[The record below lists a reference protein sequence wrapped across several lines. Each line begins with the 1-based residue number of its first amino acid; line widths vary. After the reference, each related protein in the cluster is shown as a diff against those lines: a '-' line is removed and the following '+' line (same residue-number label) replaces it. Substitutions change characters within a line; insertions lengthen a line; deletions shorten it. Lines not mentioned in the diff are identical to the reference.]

1 METDFFL
8 IIGGKGKEIRIKVP
22 NNTATNSTHILSM
35 INCVTSGK
43 LLFCALTGRSVKNKG
58 VAI

>member
-8 IIGGKGKEIRIKVP
+8 ITGGKGIEIRIKVP

-35 INCVTSGK
+35 INCVTLGK
-43 LLFCALTGRSVKNKG
+43 LLFVCFNWMICQK
-58 VAI
+58 